1 MLYFFC
7 LFLEG
12 FTVLFSSL
20 PFLIVFLPVVLFG
33 YFVVLR
39 KWRVAQNVFLL
50 LASLVFYAWGEPKF
64 VFVMI
69 GSILFNWLMGLLI
82 DRCRDKKAAKA
93 LVALDVAGN
102 LGLLFVFKYLMFTL
116 NNINSLFGTSLT
128 VPTITLPIGI
138 SFFTFQAMS
147 YVLDVY
153 RGDGKVQKNPLYVG
167 LYISLFPQLIAGPIV
182 RYQTVAEE
190 IENRRET
197 WTDFSDGVV
206 RFMVGFLK
214 KVLLAN
220 TMGLIADGIFDSA
233 EPVSAAASWLG
244 LIAYTLQIYYD
255 FAGYS
260 DMGIGLG
267 RMFGFHFL
275 ENFDY
280 PYISTSITEFWRRWH
295 ISLGT
300 WFRDYVYIPLGGSR
314 VKKPRLVF
322 NLFVVWALTG
332 IWHGA
337 NWTFVVWGLLY
348 FVLLTFEKLTGVEK
362 KLKSKAWLPLKYI
375 YTMVFVCLGWLVFR
389 AESLS
394 DALAYFKTMLGI
406 GTTMVDD
413 TFVFYVTNYL
423 VLLLAAAVFAVPV
436 APWLRKRTD
445 RLSKAPKT
453 VCDVAYTV
461 MLFALFLV
469 SISYIVKGSYN
480 PFIYFNF

>member
-220 TMGLIADGIFDSA
+220 TMRLIADGIFDSA

-406 GTTMVDD
+406 GTTTVDD